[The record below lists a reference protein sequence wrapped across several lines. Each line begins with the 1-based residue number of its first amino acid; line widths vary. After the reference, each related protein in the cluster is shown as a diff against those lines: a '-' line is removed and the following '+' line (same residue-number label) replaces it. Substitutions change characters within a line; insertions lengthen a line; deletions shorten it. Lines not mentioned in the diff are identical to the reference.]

1 MANTVWMIDPETHDL
16 AFDDSGILKTL
27 ESNTAAAQNIR
38 LTLEA
43 FQGDFLLVPSHG
55 TDYDR
60 ILGQQADEETA
71 DEVVREAA
79 FQEESLSAINTLTVR
94 EGMGRSLEI
103 TFSGQ
108 LNDGT
113 AVSMEVNIGE

>member
-1 MANTVWMIDPETHDL
+1 MANTVWMIDPKTHDL
-16 AFDDSGILKTL
+16 AFDNNGILVAL
-27 ESNTAAAQNIR
+27 EDDAAAAQGIR

-43 FQGDFLLVPSHG
+43 FQGDFPLVPSHG
-55 TDYDR
+55 TDYER

-79 FQEESLSAINTLTVR
+79 FQEERLSAIDVLTVV
-94 EGMGRSLEI
+94 EGAGRSLNI

-113 AVSMEVNIGE
+113 LVSMEVQTGE